1 MSDFLRLFMMPF
13 KYGPILL
20 RYYSTVITILLL
32 PCYLVLCFT
41 FITNT
46 FISDIIVT
54 QKLFTVTDLILNIS

>member
-1 MSDFLRLFMMPF
+1 MMPF

-20 RYYSTVITILLL
+20 RYYSTVIPNLLL
-32 PCYLVLCFT
+32 SCYLVLCFT

-46 FISDIIVT
+46 FILNIIVT